1 MMIGAGQDAFGQE
14 IFAYFSGKD
23 VTEVTERDDGFI
35 ATGRGPKGYFD
46 PFEDWFSQ
54 EQEAMQFV
62 QGRVLDVG
70 CGAGR
75 VCLYLQEQGFEVLG
89 IDNSPL
95 ALDVCHRRGV
105 KNISLTPLKQ
115 VSSRLGVFDTIVM
128 LGNNFGLFESY
139 QGAKRMLKRFHR
151 LTSSDA
157 HIIAES
163 NNIYQTTDP
172 LHLAYQA
179 RNRQRGRMSGQIRLR
194 VRYQTCKGPWFDYLM
209 VSPDEMQ
216 DILVHTGWYVQR
228 FIHFAESPLYI
239 AIIGKEKRSDLP

>member
-1 MMIGAGQDAFGQE
+1 MLREDQDAFGQE
-14 IFAYFSGKD
+14 IYAYFIGKD
-23 VTEVTERDDGFI
+23 VTEITEREDGFI
-35 ATGRGPKGYFD
+35 ATGRGPKGYFA
-46 PFEDWFSQ
+46 PFEDWFPQ
-54 EQEAMQFV
+54 EQEAMQYV
-62 QGRVLDVG
+62 QGHVLDVG

-75 VCLYLQEQGFEVLG
+75 VCLYLQKQGFDVLG

-95 ALDVCHRRGV
+95 ALEVCCKRGV
-105 KNISLTPLKQ
+105 KNLSLTPLKQ

-139 QGAKRMLKRFHR
+139 QGAKRILKRFHR
-151 LTSSDA
+151 LSTPNA
-157 HIIAES
+157 RIIAQS
-163 NNIYQTTDP
+163 NDIYQTTEP

-216 DILVHTGWYVQR
+216 DILMETGWYVEH
-228 FIHFAESPLYI
+228 FIQYIESPLYI
-239 AIIGKEKRSDLP
+239 AIIGKEKAPAHQ

>member
-1 MMIGAGQDAFGQE
+1 LIRKDQDAFGQE
-14 IFAYFSGKD
+14 IYAYYTGKD
-23 VTEVTERDDGFI
+23 VTEVTEREDGFI
-35 ATGRGPKGYFD
+35 STGRGPKGYFD
-46 PFEDWFSQ
+46 SFEDWFLQ

-75 VCLYLQEQGFEVLG
+75 VCLYLQGQGFEVLG

-95 ALDVCHRRGV
+95 ALEVCRARGV
-105 KNISLTPLKQ
+105 KNLSLTPLKQ
-115 VSSRLGVFDTIVM
+115 VSSHLGTFDTIVM

-151 LTSSDA
+151 LTTPAA
-157 HIIAES
+157 HIIAQS

-179 RNRQRGRMSGQIRLR
+179 RNRQLGRMSGQIRLR

-216 DILVHTGWYVQR
+216 DILVDTGWSVER
-228 FIHFAESPLYI
+228 FIYFPESPLYI
-239 AIIGKEKRSDLP
+239 AIIGKEKALHLP